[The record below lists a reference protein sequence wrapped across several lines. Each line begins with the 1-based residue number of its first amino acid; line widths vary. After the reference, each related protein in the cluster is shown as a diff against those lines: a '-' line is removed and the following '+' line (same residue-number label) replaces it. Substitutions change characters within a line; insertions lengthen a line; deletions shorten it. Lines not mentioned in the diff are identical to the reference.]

1 MSLVAAWFSN
11 SLMGR
16 YVMVGLAVLAAL
28 VWKERRDV
36 ARGRRA
42 AIEGMQS
49 DDRETAKS
57 IRDDVR
63 RGRIGGV
70 RPEAIRYRD

>member
-1 MSLVAAWFSN
+1 MSIVAAWFAN

-36 ARGRRA
+36 ARGRRDA
-42 AIEGMQS
+42 LEGVRS
-49 DDRETAKS
+49 DDAQTAKD

-70 RPEAIRYRD
+70 RTEAIRYRD